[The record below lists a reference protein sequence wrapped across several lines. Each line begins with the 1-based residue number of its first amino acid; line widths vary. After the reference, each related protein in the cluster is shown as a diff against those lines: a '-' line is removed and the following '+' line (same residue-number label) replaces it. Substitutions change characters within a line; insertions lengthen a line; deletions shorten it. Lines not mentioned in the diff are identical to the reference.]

1 MRMEGCPLAFFFLF
15 FKVFFLSAKFAICMS
30 ELYLFSVASVSSAF
44 AYHVFYLLVEA
55 VQLHQLF

>member
-1 MRMEGCPLAFFFLF
+1 MTHLHFLKAFI
-15 FKVFFLSAKFAICMS
+15 LSAKFAICMA

-55 VQLHQLF
+55 IQLHQLL